1 MVAELEHLLPVMRGA
16 PRSDSIC
23 LCLLG
28 GPVWARLGLSGPV
41 WARLGLQLPLAATH
55 NGPGNFPAPECLTG
69 NSSEFQLQKINDV
82 GVS

>member
-28 GPVWARLGLSGPV
+28 GPVWARLGPSGPSAPISCNTQ
-41 WARLGLQLPLAATH
+41 WTRQLSCTRVPDGKLIRVSAAE
-55 NGPGNFPAPECLTG
+55 N
-69 NSSEFQLQKINDV
+69 K
-82 GVS
+82 